1 MPFRMAHG
9 VHGGITKHIQVV
21 HIVKFIVIVLVKE
34 LGKSVSSKVNMP
46 FRMAHGVHGG
56 LFVKVFKVHSN
67 PT

>member
-1 MPFRMAHG
+1 M
-9 VHGGITKHIQVV
+9 V

>member
-46 FRMAHGVHGG
+46 FRMAHVAAVDRNEIDLRH
-56 LFVKVFKVHSN
+56 
-67 PT
+67 